1 MSAATNIPPQELA
14 VLEPI
19 MVANG
24 AEFRSRMGSISRQSF
39 VYFAGT
45 IFTAA
50 AGYFFKIY
58 LARTLGAEALGLYVL
73 GMTII
78 GFVGVFN
85 SLGLPMAAARFVAA
99 YCARGEYSQLGR
111 FLRGSLGLL
120 SAVNVLLAGIV
131 LLVGPWLALHFYH
144 TPKLSTYL
152 WAFAAI
158 MLLGVL
164 NMFLGQVM

>member
-14 VLEPI
+14 VLEPVV
-19 MVANG
+19 VANG
-24 AEFRSRMGSISRQSF
+24 AEFRSRMGSISRQSL

-73 GMTII
+73 GMPII

-99 YCARGEYSQLGR
+99 CCARREYAQLGR
-111 FLRGSLGLL
+111 FLRGSLGLR
-120 SAVNVLLAGIV
+120 SGAKVLLGGIV
-131 LLVGPWLALHFYH
+131 LLVGPWLALHIYH
-144 TPKLSTYL
+144 TPKLSKYVR
-152 WAFAAI
+152 ACA
-158 MLLGVL
+158 
-164 NMFLGQVM
+164 

>member
-14 VLEPI
+14 VLEPVV
-19 MVANG
+19 VADG

-50 AGYFFKIY
+50 TGYFFKVY
-58 LARTLGAEALGLYVL
+58 LARTLGAEALGLYAL

-120 SAVNVLLAGIV
+120 CGATV
-131 LLVGPWLALHFYH
+131 
-144 TPKLSTYL
+144 
-152 WAFAAI
+152 
-158 MLLGVL
+158 
-164 NMFLGQVM
+164 FLI